1 MYQSAKE
8 KAYRAG
14 RAVAK
19 GALGVTAGL
28 VAVTENASAAIAL
41 TEVQSGITAATTSGE
56 TVGGYVI
63 AAVAALIVVGVIIG
77 LVKKL

>member
-1 MYQSAKE
+1 MKKQFFAW
-8 KAYRAG
+8 
-14 RAVAK
+14 VA
-19 GALGVTAGL
+19 GVTAGL
-28 VAVTENASAAIAL
+28 FGLIESASAAIAL